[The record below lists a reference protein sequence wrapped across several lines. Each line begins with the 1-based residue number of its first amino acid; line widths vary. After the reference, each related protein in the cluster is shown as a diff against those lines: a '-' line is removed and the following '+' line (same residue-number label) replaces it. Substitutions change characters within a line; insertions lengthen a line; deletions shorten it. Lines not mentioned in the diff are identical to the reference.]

1 MDKTMNMMHKYIS
14 GGLFLLFFVF
24 MTPLAFTQKSD
35 NNLIPDTG
43 IETVLPPLSVL
54 IDSAIANDE
63 YVKFRDL
70 QSTVNTCKLNNSKV
84 DWSRYLGI
92 QANYGYGNLYNY
104 STSASGA
111 VEPAA
116 VATTR
121 SEVKYSGQV
130 FLNLPLIAVINRKN
144 LVRLA
149 KAEIEQSK
157 QMSMVQRDEKRQ
169 SVIRQYNEVLLQ
181 QRLLR
186 IKSKYLETTKISFQI
201 VEKEFL
207 NGVIPITEYTRLSES
222 VSRAESEFE
231 TVRMNFLTSFMI
243 LEEIVG
249 MKLKQNNPNQTKN
262 EGN

>member
-1 MDKTMNMMHKYIS
+1 MVTIVRFFYVWFIFVTA
-14 GGLFLLFFVF
+14 LFMPCLSTAQVND
-24 MTPLAFTQKSD
+24 TSD
-35 NNLIPDTG
+35 L
-43 IETVLPPLSVL
+43 EQEFYSQLPPLAVL

-70 QSTVNTCKLNNSKV
+70 QSTVNTCKLKNSKI
-84 DWSRYLGI
+84 DWARYVGV

-104 STSASGA
+104 STSSTGA
-111 VEPAA
+111 IEPAA
-116 VATTR
+116 VATSR

-130 FLNLPLIAVINRKN
+130 FLNLPLIAVVNRKN
-144 LVRLA
+144 LIKLA
-149 KAEIEQSK
+149 KAEIEQSQ
-157 QMSMVQRDEKRQ
+157 QMSMFQRDEKRQ
-169 SVIRQYNEVLLQ
+169 TVIRQYNDVLLQ

-186 IKSKYLETTKISFQI
+186 IKSKYLETTKISFQL

-222 VSRAESEFE
+222 VSRAESEYE

-249 MKLKQNNPNQTKN
+249 MKLKRTPPKPDAN
-262 EGN
+262 EGH

>member
-1 MDKTMNMMHKYIS
+1 MTTS
-14 GGLFLLFFVF
+14 TRFLFLGFSFMVVFFITSQSTAQVSDTTTPEPEFF
-24 MTPLAFTQKSD
+24 MQ
-35 NNLIPDTG
+35 
-43 IETVLPPLSVL
+43 LPPLSVL

-70 QSTVNTCKLNNSKV
+70 QSTVNTCKLKNSKI
-84 DWSRYLGI
+84 DWARYVGV

-104 STSASGA
+104 STSSTGA
-111 VEPAA
+111 IEPAA
-116 VATTR
+116 VATSR

-130 FLNLPLIAVINRKN
+130 FLNLPLIAVVNRKN

-149 KAEIEQSK
+149 KAEIEQSQ
-157 QMSMVQRDEKRQ
+157 QMSMFQRDEKRQ
-169 SVIRQYNEVLLQ
+169 SVIRQYNDVLLQ

-186 IKSKYLETTKISFQI
+186 IKSKYLETTKISFQL

-222 VSRAESEFE
+222 VSRAESEYE

-249 MKLKQNNPNQTKN
+249 MKLKLRNPNPATN